1 MGIYGKCKYCGNARI
16 VSKEIS
22 EEEPTT
28 VTQEELDEWASQEC
42 DCAGAEHARKKAAD
56 RETAEAYIDDL
67 VDKDDVAA
75 ELKNF
80 IPLLQEC
87 KIDGVVVKI
96 NEKTKITLATKT
108 SGALKVARVDTL
120 KTEYENE

>member
-1 MGIYGKCKYCGNARI
+1 MSSLYGKCKYCSNPRI
-16 VSKEIS
+16 VDGADGS
-22 EEEPTT
+22 ES
-28 VTQEELDEWASQEC
+28 QAIRDEWATEQC
-42 DCAGAEHARKKAAD
+42 DCSGAENARKKAAD
-56 RETAEAYIDDL
+56 RKTAEAYIDDL

-75 ELKNF
+75 ELKRF

-87 KIDGVVVKI
+87 KIDGLTVKV

>member
-16 VSKEIS
+16 VDTD
-22 EEEPTT
+22 EELN
-28 VTQEELDEWASQEC
+28 QEELDALASDQC
-42 DCAGAEHARKKAAD
+42 DCNGAEHARKRKAD

-67 VDKDDVAA
+67 VDKEEVAE
-75 ELKNF
+75 ELKRF

-87 KIDGVVVKI
+87 KIDGVTVKV

>member
-1 MGIYGKCKYCGNARI
+1 MSIYGKCKYCGNPRI
-16 VSKEIS
+16 VEGADGS
-22 EEEPTT
+22 ES
-28 VTQEELDEWASQEC
+28 QAIRDEWATEQC
-42 DCAGAEHARKKAAD
+42 DCNGAETARKRAAD
-56 RETAEAYIDDL
+56 RKTAEAYIDDL
-67 VDKDDVAA
+67 VDKPDVAA
-75 ELKNF
+75 ELKKF

-87 KIDGVVVKI
+87 KIDGVTVKV

>member
-1 MGIYGKCKYCGNARI
+1 MSIYGKCKYCGNPRI
-16 VSKEIS
+16 VEGDL
-22 EEEPTT
+22 EGADQDT
-28 VTQEELDEWASQEC
+28 LNEWATEQC
-42 DCAGAEHARKKAAD
+42 DCNGAETARKRAAD
-56 RETAEAYIDDL
+56 RKTAEAYIDDL
-67 VDKDDVAA
+67 VDKPDVAA
-75 ELKNF
+75 ELKKF

-87 KIDGVVVKI
+87 KIDGVTVKV